1 MGQQPMAQC
10 VAVTRHHYYLNQ
22 LTQKTINQG
31 GKMNNLIHKKLGIA
45 VISGCLMMWVG
56 IAQAAPL
63 VVFSNGGVA
72 DADDVNANFNELG
85 ARIETISLTPGAD
98 GTNGTNGAA
107 GAAGNDGAAGAD
119 STVAGPK
126 GDTGADSTVAGPKGD
141 TGADSTVAGPKGDT
155 GADST
160 VAGPKGD
167 TGLGA
172 VVFSS
177 APTVNDDMNNPYS
190 VGTVWVDTST
200 NRLYILEDNT
210 ANSAV
215 WTIAAAPAVT
225 YALGDTGPAGG
236 FVFYVTGDGLHGLE
250 AAPEDIGGNASATL
264 VVWGCNGTLLSGMN
278 ELGVGSGVHNTSQ
291 RDLCSDA
298 STAAKAAAAYEYNG
312 YTDWFLPSKAE
323 LDLMYHELADTDNDS
338 TNSGVGDDGNPGG
351 FASNDYWSSS
361 QDDSNYAW
369 AQYFESGLQGG
380 GSKDVALRVR
390 AVRAF

>member
-1 MGQQPMAQC
+1 
-10 VAVTRHHYYLNQ
+10 
-22 LTQKTINQG
+22 
-31 GKMNNLIHKKLGIA
+31 
-45 VISGCLMMWVG
+45 VG

-98 GTNGTNGAA
+98 GTNGTNGTNGAA
-107 GAAGNDGAAGAD
+107 GADGNDGAA
-119 STVAGPK
+119 
-126 GDTGADSTVAGPKGD
+126 
-141 TGADSTVAGPKGDT
+141 GADSTVAGPKGDT

-177 APTVNDDMNNPYS
+177 APTVNDDMNDLYS

-250 AAPEDIGGNASATL
+250 AAPEDIGGNATATS
-264 VVWGCNGTLLSGMN
+264 VAWGCYGTLLSGMN
-278 ELGVGSGVHNTSQ
+278 ELGVGSGAHNTSQ

-298 STAAKAAAAYEYNG
+298 STAAKAAAAYEFNG

-323 LDLMYHELADTDNDS
+323 LDLMYHKLADT
-338 TNSGVGDDGNPGG
+338 DGNPGG
-351 FASNDYWSSS
+351 FASSSYWSSS
-361 QDDSNYAW
+361 QDSINNAW
-369 AQYFESGLQGG
+369 LQNFDDGYQVG
-380 GSKDVALRVR
+380 FYSKDNALRVR

>member
-31 GKMNNLIHKKLGIA
+31 EKMNNLIHKKLGIA

-72 DADDVNANFNELG
+72 DANDVNANFNELG
-85 ARIETISLTPGAD
+85 ARIETISLTPGA
-98 GTNGTNGAA
+98 
-107 GAAGNDGAAGAD
+107 AGNDGANGA
-119 STVAGPK
+119 A
-126 GDTGADSTVAGPKGD
+126 
-141 TGADSTVAGPKGDT
+141 

-177 APTVNDDMNNPYS
+177 APTVNDDMNDLYS

-215 WTIAAAPAVT
+215 WIIAAAPAVT

-236 FVFYVTGDGLHGLE
+236 FVFYITGDGLHGLE
-250 AAPEDIGGNASATL
+250 AAPGDIGGNSPSGTFIQ
-264 VVWGCNGTLLSGMN
+264 WGCYETLLSGMN
-278 ELGVGSGVHNTSQ
+278 ETGVGSGAHNTSQ
-291 RDLCSDA
+291 RDLCIDA
-298 STAAKAAAAYEYNG
+298 PTAAKAAAAYQFNG
-312 YTDWFLPSKAE
+312 YTDWFLPSKDE
-323 LDLMYHELADTDNDS
+323 LNLMWSNLADTDNNDR
-338 TNSGVGDDGNPGG
+338 NSGVADAGNLGG
-351 FASNDYWSSS
+351 FASSNYWSSS
-361 QDDSNYAW
+361 QNNSNFAW
-369 AQYFESGLQGG
+369 GQHFLDGDQYGNNIKFYS
-380 GSKDVALRVR
+380 LRVR

>member
-31 GKMNNLIHKKLGIA
+31 EKMNNLIHKKLGIA

-98 GTNGTNGAA
+98 GANGTNGAA

-119 STVAGPK
+119 STVAGP
-126 GDTGADSTVAGPKGD
+126 V
-141 TGADSTVAGPKGDT
+141 
-155 GADST
+155 
-160 VAGPKGD
+160 GD

-177 APTVNDDMNNPYS
+177 APTVNDDMNDLYS

-250 AAPEDIGGNASATL
+250 AAPEDIGGNATATS
-264 VVWGCNGTLLSGMN
+264 VAWGCYPNLLSGMN
-278 ELGVGSGVHNTSQ
+278 ETGVGSGAHNTSQ

-298 STAAKAAAAYEYNG
+298 STAAKAAAAYEFNG
-312 YTDWFLPSKAE
+312 YTDWFLPSKDE
-323 LDLMYHELADTDNDS
+323 LDLMYHKLADTDGNS

-351 FASNDYWSSS
+351 FASNEYWSSS
-361 QDDSNYAW
+361 QSSSSVAW
-369 AQYFESGLQGG
+369 YQYFGDGDQYDYTNKYLS
-380 GSKDVALRVR
+380 LRVR

>member
-1 MGQQPMAQC
+1 
-10 VAVTRHHYYLNQ
+10 
-22 LTQKTINQG
+22 
-31 GKMNNLIHKKLGIA
+31 MNNLIHKKLGIA
-45 VISGCLMMWVG
+45 VISVCLMMWVG

-72 DADDVNANFNELG
+72 DANDVNANFNELG

-98 GTNGTNGAA
+98 GANGTNGAA
-107 GAAGNDGAAGAD
+107 GAAGNDGAA
-119 STVAGPK
+119 
-126 GDTGADSTVAGPKGD
+126 
-141 TGADSTVAGPKGDT
+141 

-177 APTVNDDMNNPYS
+177 APTVNDDMNDLYS

-250 AAPEDIGGNASATL
+250 AAPEDIGGNATATS
-264 VVWGCNGTLLSGMN
+264 VAWGCFGTLLSGMN
-278 ELGVGSGVHNTSQ
+278 ELGVGSGAHNTSQ

-298 STAAKAAAAYEYNG
+298 STAAKAAAAYEFNG

-323 LDLMYHELADTDNDS
+323 LDLMYHELADTDNND
-338 TNSGVGDDGNPGG
+338 TDSGVGDDGNLGG
-351 FASNDYWSSS
+351 FASGYYWSSS
-361 QDDSNYAW
+361 QANSYYAW
-369 AQYFESGLQGG
+369 VQGFDVG
-380 GSKDVALRVR
+380 GQDDYDAKDDTLRVR

>member
-22 LTQKTINQG
+22 G
-31 GKMNNLIHKKLGIA
+31 GKMNNLIHKKLGLA

-98 GTNGTNGAA
+98 GTNGTA
-107 GAAGNDGAAGAD
+107 GADGNDGTPGE
-119 STVAGPK
+119 P
-126 GDTGADSTVAGPKGD
+126 
-141 TGADSTVAGPKGDT
+141 
-155 GADST
+155 
-160 VAGPKGD
+160 
-167 TGLGA
+167 GLGA
-172 VVFSS
+172 VVFGR
-177 APTVNDDMNNPYS
+177 APTPDDDMNSTSPYT

-210 ANSAV
+210 ANAAV

-236 FVFYVTGDGLHGLE
+236 FVFYITADGLHGLE
-250 AAPEDIGGNASATL
+250 AAPSDQDTGTGIRWDTELTPYTDTSAIGD
-264 VVWGCNGTLLSGMN
+264 
-278 ELGVGSGVHNTSQ
+278 GVGAGAMNTMLIIANQ
-291 RDLCSDA
+291 GAD
-298 STAAKAAAAYEYNG
+298 STTYAAGIAANLVIKHLNVDYG
-312 YTDWFLPSKAE
+312 DWYLPSKYE
-323 LDLMYHELADTDNDS
+323 LNLMWKNLADPNGNGRADGFDS
-338 TNSGVGDDGNPGG
+338 DSVGG
-351 FASNDYWSSS
+351 FASSNYWSSS
-361 QDDSNYAW
+361 QYISNFAW
-369 AQYFESGLQGG
+369 FQYFGNGYQ
-380 GSKDVALRVR
+380 DVFNFKLYAAGVR

>member
-31 GKMNNLIHKKLGIA
+31 EKMNNLIHKKLGIA

-72 DADDVNANFNELG
+72 DANDVNANFNELG
-85 ARIETISLTPGAD
+85 ARIETISLTPGA
-98 GTNGTNGAA
+98 
-107 GAAGNDGAAGAD
+107 AGNDGANGA
-119 STVAGPK
+119 A
-126 GDTGADSTVAGPKGD
+126 
-141 TGADSTVAGPKGDT
+141 

-177 APTVNDDMNNPYS
+177 APTVNDDMNDLYS

-250 AAPEDIGGNASATL
+250 AAPEDIGGNATATS
-264 VVWGCNGTLLSGMN
+264 VAWGCYPNLLSGMN
-278 ELGVGSGVHNTSQ
+278 ETGVGSGAHNTSQ

-298 STAAKAAAAYEYNG
+298 STAAKAAAAYEFNG

-323 LDLMYHELADTDNDS
+323 LDLMYHELADTDNND
-338 TNSGVGDDGNPGG
+338 TNSGVGDDGNLGG
-351 FASNDYWSSS
+351 FASDYYWSSS
-361 QDDSNYAW
+361 QGNSSGAW
-369 AQYFESGLQGG
+369 GQHFDGG
-380 GSKDVALRVR
+380 DQFDNDKRSAYRVR